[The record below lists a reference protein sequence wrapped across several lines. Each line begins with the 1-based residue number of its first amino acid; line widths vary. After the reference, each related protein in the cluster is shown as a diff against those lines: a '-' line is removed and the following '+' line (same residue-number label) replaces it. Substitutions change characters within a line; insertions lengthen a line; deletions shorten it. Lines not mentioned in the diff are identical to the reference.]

1 MSSTQVLDHGGAHGA
16 MPHRETRTESSRD
29 DYGTPWPIVRY
40 LATLTEQ
47 GHFTVD
53 ACAQSGNAKADLW
66 LGPGSEIAEDA
77 LHDNV
82 MWGQYKYRPEAIF
95 CNPPYGDLRS
105 WCRKAV
111 VQAECG
117 REVVM
122 LIPARTDTVAFHSME
137 RVIKTIVFFKGRISF
152 EVDGVPLKG
161 TMFPSI
167 ALVLTGMGWDERQE
181 HRFPAV
187 KTLMKEYA

>member
-1 MSSTQVLDHGGAHGA
+1 

-40 LATLTEQ
+40 LATLTER
-47 GHFTVD
+47 GRFALD

-77 LHDNV
+77 LHGDV
-82 MWGQYKYRPEAIF
+82 MWGQYHYRPEAIF
-95 CNPPYGDLRS
+95 CNPPYSDLRS
-105 WCRKAV
+105 WCSKAKQ
-111 VQAECG
+111 QAECG

-122 LIPARTDTVAFHSME
+122 LIPARTDTVAFHSLE
-137 RVIKTIVFFKGRISF
+137 PVIKTMVFFKGRISF

-167 ALVLTGMGWDERQE
+167 ALVLTGGAWDEE
-181 HRFPAV
+181 KVVRFPTV
-187 KTLMKEYA
+187 KALMKMYDA